1 MILSTLDTTNYG
13 IRKNSIIAAVCLIFA
28 CVYEYFSHQVYSVFM
43 LGAFLI
49 PLVLGVI
56 PGILRK
62 YLWKKRT
69 AGWGLLLQ
77 QCGIYTLIFGSI
89 FRGILDIYGTTN
101 QSGVIYW
108 YVGAAEFA
116 LGVVVEIALGCRQ
129 RW

>member
-1 MILSTLDTTNYG
+1 
-13 IRKNSIIAAVCLIFA
+13 
-28 CVYEYFSHQVYSVFM
+28 M

-56 PGILRK
+56 PGMIRK

-69 AGWGLLLQ
+69 ARWGLLLQ

-101 QSGVIYW
+101 QSGMIYW
-108 YVGAAEFA
+108 CVGVAEFM
-116 LGVVVEIALGCRQ
+116 LGVIIEIAMGCRQ